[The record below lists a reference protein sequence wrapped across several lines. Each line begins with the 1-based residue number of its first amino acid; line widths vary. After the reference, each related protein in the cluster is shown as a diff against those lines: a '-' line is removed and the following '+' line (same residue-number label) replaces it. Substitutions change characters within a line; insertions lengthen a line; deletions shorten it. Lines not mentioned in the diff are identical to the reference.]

1 MRRKQLGMTLIELMI
16 VVLIIGILAAIAYPS
31 YRQTVIKSNRTEAK
45 VAMMQAAQA
54 LEKCFTRFGAY
65 DNPGCA
71 TFDDIGDADGKTTET
86 EKYVLSFSEVSDV
99 AFTLRA
105 TPLGGQAAD
114 TVCGNLELDQSGKRA
129 AGGDVK
135 TCW

>member
-1 MRRKQLGMTLIELMI
+1 MRRKQSGMTLVELLI
-16 VVLIIGILAAIAYPS
+16 VVVIVGILAAIAYPS

-54 LEKCFTRFGAY
+54 LEKCFTRFGEY

-71 TFDDIGDADGKTTET
+71 TYDDIGDADGKRTET
-86 EKYVLSFSEVSDV
+86 EKYVLSFSSVSDV

-114 TVCGNLELDQSGKRA
+114 TVCGNLELDESGRRA